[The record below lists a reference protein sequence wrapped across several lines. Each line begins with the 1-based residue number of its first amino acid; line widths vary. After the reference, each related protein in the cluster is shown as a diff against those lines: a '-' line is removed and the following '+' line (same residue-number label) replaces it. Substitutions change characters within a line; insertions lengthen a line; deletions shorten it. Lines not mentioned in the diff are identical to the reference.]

1 MYQYVK
7 DRASRT
13 QSESSLSNF
22 AEAKSILE
30 VKLQRSRNPIRSDC
44 ECKSRYR
51 FSDWRIFLQSVF
63 NRRSK
68 TLKTPLY
75 KGEKNVKKKCPIEQM
90 ATIGHSN
97 RKSGRVLCFHV
108 ITNPFKIRL
117 GLTIAHII
125 GMGFSRKIIT
135 HIHLLSDGLII

>member
-1 MYQYVK
+1 MRTRVFSIYEYQYVK

-75 KGEKNVKKKCPIEQM
+75 KGEKNVIKKM
-90 ATIGHSN
+90 
-97 RKSGRVLCFHV
+97 
-108 ITNPFKIRL
+108 
-117 GLTIAHII
+117 
-125 GMGFSRKIIT
+125 
-135 HIHLLSDGLII
+135 SD